1 MDGKKRHRIIYEGK
15 IFQHHVIVNSIVS
28 IFFFL
33 VFHIYVIQVI
43 LLYMEIV

>member
-28 IFFFL
+28 IFFL